1 MPDNYSVYDQQRM
14 RRVYSADWRININK
28 DVAGGKKSRT
38 ENRGKK
44 AKVCVESVLQSERV
58 IEL

>member
-28 DVAGGKKSRT
+28 DVAVGEKSRT
-38 ENRGKK
+38 E
-44 AKVCVESVLQSERV
+44 
-58 IEL
+58 